1 MEILNMMGHPVVRLW
16 LAQAMVVFFLVSG
29 VTLLAF
35 GVSLIVN
42 SAGALR
48 LITVMNRW
56 VSMREVTKPLEVLR
70 DTRHVVQKY
79 RHVFAAIFVLG
90 GAYAIYGLLT
100 QFSTE
105 ATIRLLGLNAFSR
118 DAALWLAESLHWLL
132 IVGNLFAIIAGF
144 LPAAVIGLLANDW
157 IEEKLF
163 HFKWIAWAWFVG
175 GIGILAV
182 DRWMKKGGGSQGTEL
197 ARITLK
203 MAFLIGLLQCVAMWP
218 GTSRSLMTII
228 GGVLVGLRLSA
239 AVEFSFLLG
248 LLTLSAATAKKAVW
262 PIEGLAEK
270 YDSAFG
276 GAMLMWDRYGFMP
289 LAVGVIAATVS
300 AAVAVKWMVGYLNRR
315 GLGVFGWYRIAA
327 ALIAAVMIATN
338 FLGLGQG

>member
-1 MEILNMMGHPVVRLW
+1 MIL
-16 LAQAMVVFFLVSG
+16 
-29 VTLLAF
+29 
-35 GVSLIVN
+35 
-42 SAGALR
+42 
-48 LITVMNRW
+48 
-56 VSMREVTKPLEVLR
+56 
-70 DTRHVVQKY
+70 
-79 RHVFAAIFVLG
+79 
-90 GAYAIYGLLT
+90 GLLGKDR
-100 QFSTE
+100 E
-105 ATIRLLGLNAFSR
+105 GLHLVLAIL
-118 DAALWLAESLHWLL
+118 AA
-132 IVGNLFAIIAGF
+132 F

-182 DRWMKKGGGSQGTEL
+182 DRWMKKGGGSEGTEL

-203 MAFLIGLLQCVAMWP
+203 MALLIGLMQCIAMWP

-248 LLTLSAATAKKAVW
+248 LATLGAATAKKAVW
-262 PIEGLAEK
+262 PIEGLGEK
-270 YDSAFG
+270 YDTALG
-276 GAMLMWDRYGFMP
+276 GALLMWDRYGFVP

-300 AAVAVKWMVGYLNRR
+300 AAIAVKWMVGYLNRR

-327 ALIAAVMIATN
+327 AAAAAVMIATN
-338 FLGLGQG
+338 FLGLGHG

>member
-1 MEILNMMGHPVVRLW
+1 MNWWQALVLGVIEGITEYLPVSSTGHLIVAQRMMGIGTAPEDK
-16 LAQAMVVFFLVSG
+16 AAADCFAICIQG
-29 VTLLAF
+29 
-35 GVSLIVN
+35 
-42 SAGALR
+42 GA
-48 LITVMNRW
+48 I
-56 VSMREVTKPLEVLR
+56 
-70 DTRHVVQKY
+70 
-79 RHVFAAIFVLG
+79 AAVLG
-90 GAYAIYGLLT
+90 LYWPRVRQMILGLLGKDR
-100 QFSTE
+100 E
-105 ATIRLLGLNAFSR
+105 GLHLVLAIL
-118 DAALWLAESLHWLL
+118 AA
-132 IVGNLFAIIAGF
+132 F

-182 DRWMKKGGGSQGTEL
+182 DRWMKKGGGSEGTEL

-203 MAFLIGLLQCVAMWP
+203 MAFLIGLMQCIAMWP

-248 LLTLSAATAKKAVW
+248 LATLGAATAKKAVW
-262 PIEGLAEK
+262 PIETLGEK
-270 YDSAFG
+270 YDTAFG
-276 GAMLMWDRYGFMP
+276 GAMLMWDRYGFVP

-327 ALIAAVMIATN
+327 AAVAAVMIATN
-338 FLGLGQG
+338 FLGLGHG